1 MSIRYDVRNYA
12 RIKRSDRFDRES
24 RFGRKCVFRPVGE
37 ERLVSLLNLLL
48 NVTFLSK
55 IFRLSYFFLYDIKIV
70 KKYAKIIY
78 LTLFFNTHYHLRYK
92 ISRKYDICHKERFA
106 YY

>member
-24 RFGRKCVFRPVGE
+24 RSGRKCAFRPVGE
-37 ERLVSLLNLLL
+37 QRLVSLLNLLL

-70 KKYAKIIY
+70 KKYAKIN
-78 LTLFFNTHYHLRYK
+78 TLHFFL
-92 ISRKYDICHKERFA
+92 ILIIIFVIM
-106 YY
+106 

>member
-24 RFGRKCVFRPVGE
+24 RSGRKCAFRPVGE
-37 ERLVSLLNLLL
+37 ERLVSLLNLL

-70 KKYAKIIY
+70 KKYAKINI
-78 LTLFFNTHYHLRYK
+78 LHFF
-92 ISRKYDICHKERFA
+92 
-106 YY
+106 